1 MKRSSTTIFTLITL
15 LFSVQSYADEFVYER
30 KHQPYDF
37 HRSYECK
44 TDDVLLL
51 GSIYGNSHKEGIGD
65 KINVLFTAYNQ
76 VVLEIYQTTIVGDS
90 VDLMFFD
97 IITDNEKLLWIE
109 PPQHL
114 VTPEMPSLYMKLYK
128 DRTKYNF
135 IWFVK
140 NKDVDQ
146 LIALTC
152 K

>member
-1 MKRSSTTIFTLITL
+1 MRSLILRFL
-15 LFSVQSYADEFVYER
+15 LELDEQARADRHVGFLFLALTHQVAQSNALVDGAIVLHYYFGDWL
-30 KHQPYDF
+30 
-37 HRSYECK
+37 SY
-44 TDDVLLL
+44 
-51 GSIYGNSHKEGIGD
+51 
-65 KINVLFTAYNQ
+65 
-76 VVLEIYQTTIVGDS
+76 
-90 VDLMFFD
+90 LMFFD